1 MEPEILQSQITIK
14 QTMFTTNGG
23 YQLPHVGL
31 WMALFS
37 KAVAKSNTGHRVSR
51 YNNSVE
57 KDRIVLRTDEGLV
70 LAVLLPDSSKTL
82 WTVHTLVEEHLRLTE
97 EMYAEVS
104 LQLNI

>member
-1 MEPEILQSQITIK
+1 MEPEILQSMVMIK
-14 QTMFTTNGG
+14 QRMFTTNGG

-37 KAVAKSNTGHRVSR
+37 KAVVKSDTGHRVSR

-57 KDRIVLRTDEGLV
+57 KNRIELRTDEGTV
-70 LAVLLPDSSKTL
+70 LAVLVPNSSKTF